1 MSPFIKLAQR
11 ALPRD
16 STIMEHKWIKL
27 NKAPQTETPAEPT
40 PLVAV
45 IGVGF
50 VGTGLVDSFSAKY
63 DILGFDISEERV
75 KDLRVEFEARPNV
88 SFTSTES
95 DLKLATHFL
104 ISVPTLLLSD
114 KSINLSYLK
123 SALDKVNRWARP
135 GSTIVIESSVAIGMT
150 RELLG
155 PIAKSRR
162 LFAGMSPERID
173 PGRTEPPMR
182 TIPKVVSGL
191 DDVVPGS
198 LDAIVRLYGRVFDTI
213 VPVSKPE
220 VAEMTKLYENCQR
233 MMCIA
238 YVNEMANAC
247 IGLGIDP
254 YEVCDAAATKPFGY
268 LPFQPSLGVGGHCIP
283 VNPYYLLSN
292 GDYPLLRAAAET
304 MNERPAEI
312 AQRIIDGFF
321 GSDKGGRRDSGF
333 EIRKRVLVVGMGFK
347 AGQSH
352 LVNSPGLQLARE
364 LNKFE
369 LDVAFADPLVNQ
381 SAVPDI
387 TRLADEE
394 WTKEKLEEFD
404 LIVVSF
410 RQTGMDFGL
419 LEELS
424 EDVSVQMFCQ

>member
-1 MSPFIKLAQR
+1 MSPFIKLAHR

-16 STIMEHKWIKL
+16 STIMEHKWLKL
-27 NKAPQTETPAEPT
+27 NKEPQTETPSEPT

-63 DILGFDISEERV
+63 DILGYDVSEERV

-88 SFTSTES
+88 SFTSNES

-123 SALDKVNRWARP
+123 SALDKVNRLAQP

-155 PIAKSRR
+155 PIAKARR

-198 LDAIVRLYGRVFDTI
+198 LDAIVRLYGKVFDTI

-238 YVNEMANAC
+238 YVNEMADAC

-254 YEVCDAAATKPFGY
+254 YEVCDAAASKPFGY

-292 GDYPLLRAAAET
+292 ADYPLLKACAET
-304 MNERPAEI
+304 MNERPAAI
-312 AQRIIDGFF
+312 AQRIVDGFF
-321 GSDKGGRRDSGF
+321 GTEKDSRRDSGF

-352 LVNSPGLQLARE
+352 LVNSPGLALARE

-369 LDVAFADPLVNQ
+369 LDVSFADSLVSQ
-381 SAVPDI
+381 SAVPEI
-387 TRLADEE
+387 AKLADED
-394 WTKEKLEEFD
+394 WTKEKLNEFD

-410 RQTGMDFGL
+410 KQTGMDFDI